1 MICLFEFYE
10 VKFHKFHK
18 ISKIIFIL
26 DEYRDVNKMKDIG
39 TNNISLFWKYWQ
51 NHS

>member
-1 MICLFEFYE
+1 MSIWIHEI
-10 VKFHKFHK
+10 KFHKFHK

-26 DEYRDVNKMKDIG
+26 DECCDVNKMNDIG
-39 TNNISLFWKYWQ
+39 TNKISLFWKYWQ